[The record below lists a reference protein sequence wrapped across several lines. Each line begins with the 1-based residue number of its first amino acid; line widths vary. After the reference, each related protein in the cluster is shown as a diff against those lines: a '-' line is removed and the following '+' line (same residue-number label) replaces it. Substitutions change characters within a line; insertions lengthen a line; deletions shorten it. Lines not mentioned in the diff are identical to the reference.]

1 MSNIPE
7 NNSSHDHSHNSTR
20 KLGTVSGINLIGFIV
35 ELIGGIMFGSVALM
49 SDAFHMLFDAL
60 AYVMAFFSAYA
71 AENWDANDNYNF
83 GFHRIETLSAFFNG
97 ALLIPMAGY
106 ILWESYKR
114 FLNPVEIGVVPT
126 IAIGFGGLLVNLFSV
141 YYLQGGEMSLNE
153 RGAFYHLLGDAGGS
167 IAVILS
173 TSVIYFTGITAIDPA
188 VAVLIAG
195 LIVWSAA
202 KVLRESFGILM
213 QKSPI
218 PATEI
223 EQAIESV
230 EGVEDA
236 HHIRVYEVCSKV
248 CIASAHA
255 QIKVDSWERADNIRK
270 EITEKLKQEFN
281 IQTVTLQ
288 IEKDRQNHGEIT
300 H

>member
-1 MSNIPE
+1 MPE
-7 NNSSHDHSHNSTR
+7 NNSSHTSSTR
-20 KLGTVSGINLIGFIV
+20 KLGMVSGINLVGFVI
-35 ELIGGIMFGSVALM
+35 ELVGGVMFGSVALI

-71 AENWDANDNYNF
+71 AENWDGNENYNF

-114 FLNPVEIGVVPT
+114 FLNPVEIGIIPT

-141 YYLQGGEMSLNE
+141 YYLQGGEKSLNE

-167 IAVILS
+167 IAVIIS
-173 TSVIYFTGITAIDPA
+173 TTVIYFTGFNAVDPA

-195 LIVWSAA
+195 LIIWSAA

-213 QKSPI
+213 QKSPV
-218 PATEI
+218 PSTEI
-223 EQAIESV
+223 EEVIESV
-230 EGVEDA
+230 EGVSES
-236 HHIRVYEVCSKV
+236 HHTRVYEICSKV

-255 QIKVDSWERADNIRK
+255 QIEVETWEQADKIRK
-270 EITEKLKQEFN
+270 EITEKLKKNFN

-288 IEKDRQNHGEIT
+288 IEKDRENHGSIK